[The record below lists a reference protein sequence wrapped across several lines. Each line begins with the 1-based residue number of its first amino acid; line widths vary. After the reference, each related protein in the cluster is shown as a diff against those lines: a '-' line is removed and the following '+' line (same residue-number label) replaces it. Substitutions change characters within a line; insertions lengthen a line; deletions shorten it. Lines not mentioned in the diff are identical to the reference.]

1 MSELKSM
8 FNGCVLMSDSAI
20 NDPVIMKVLQSE
32 QDNNFEFKS
41 IDSSSYNISD
51 RDWSFLDNIHSQIA
65 VVCYHEGFT
74 NRTPSFTLIPLCLTC
89 S

>member
-20 NDPVIMKVLQSE
+20 SNQAIMNVLQSE

-41 IDSSSYNISD
+41 INSSSYNISD
-51 RDWSFLDNIHSQIA
+51 RD
-65 VVCYHEGFT
+65 
-74 NRTPSFTLIPLCLTC
+74 
-89 S
+89 

>member
-8 FNGCVLMSDSAI
+8 FNGCVLMNDNAI

-51 RDWSFLDNIHSQIA
+51 RD
-65 VVCYHEGFT
+65 
-74 NRTPSFTLIPLCLTC
+74 
-89 S
+89 